1 MFEPLKVYCILQR
14 GGGGGVANLKKD
26 LDFGAKIRGVNLSF
40 RENLHEFEISFKNR
54 G

>member
-14 GGGGGVANLKKD
+14 RGGGVANLKKV
-26 LDFGAKIRGVNLSF
+26 LIFGAKIRGVNLSF